1 MKRVFLLIVLLLGA
15 GLSGF
20 SQQKR
25 TITGQVAGDDG
36 MPIPGA
42 AVLIQGTGNGV
53 ITDENGK
60 YSIQAG
66 SFDVLV
72 FSSLGFKDDVQS
84 VNDRKQIN
92 VVLVSDTKVLDDA
105 VVIGYGTQKKSDLT
119 GSVGIV
125 SMEEILSPATGSTD
139 QALQG
144 RIAGVDILSGGG
156 EPGQAT
162 SIRIRGTRSISAGND
177 PLIVV
182 DGVVDAVES
191 FSDINPD
198 DIKNITVLKDA
209 SSTAIYGARG
219 SNGVILVTTKGGN
232 TGSKVSLTFSASVG
246 MSELP
251 RKLDVMNA
259 TEFAQFRNDY
269 RLMSSYGQSTGTQPY
284 HPQNSER
291 YSFEDPSVYGQ
302 GTDWQDILTRK
313 ALQQEYKMAMN
324 YGDSKS
330 HSYASFGYEKRDGI
344 VIGTGMEKYTALLK
358 LDRKIF
364 SWLKVG
370 FRGNFAIRRN
380 DRNSVTIN
388 GVGNGSA
395 VCLSPLVGPTDE
407 WNRYSDEGGSGG
419 SVYNSPY
426 LIATQATN
434 YVNIKYLNLAPWV
447 EIYPFKGATL
457 KSTFSAG
464 WTDNDAYS
472 YSPATLPLAK
482 VRKTGGTAARITD
495 DRTSILSETTLS
507 WKKTFKKSHNLE
519 VMGGFTAGRKTTNYK
534 YTRGVGYLDDNVG
547 PYNMGAIMDRRNLTE
562 RSSLS
567 YIQRLSFLGRANYS
581 YKSRYHFTVTARYD
595 GSSNFAQGH
604 KWGFFPAAA
613 FRWSI
618 SNEPWMAGAKANG
631 LTNLSLRLSAGR
643 SGNDAI
649 SSYVSQQALTS
660 ELSTWLFGENQQ
672 LSTYPTRLDNQSLTW
687 EKTDSYNAGLDVS
700 LLNDRVTITAD
711 AFLSNTKDLLL
722 KVQNPKQTGFDS
734 RFDNVGNTRSWG
746 WELAISSRNIATQH
760 FSWRTDLT
768 LSHNNSI
775 VTDIGAEYEQVATYT
790 NSSQMLYGYKVGYPV
805 NALWGYKFG
814 GVWHN
819 AKEREDNETTRTWV
833 SYQQVDGYAKYA
845 DLNHDGILDYRDQ
858 AYLGSADPIVFGG
871 LQNTFTIRQ
880 FSIGV
885 YFTYSI
891 GGYIYNLS
899 EFNLG
904 SGINNTN
911 KYRYMMDCWHPVR
924 NPEGNLP
931 SAYAQ
936 DAYRSDRYVHDA
948 SYLRLKTL
956 SVSYTFDLSKKV
968 KWAKDLS
975 LSAYIDNLFLITG
988 YNGYDPDISSSS
1000 SVRRLDNAAYPNP
1013 RTYMFSLKFR
1023 Y

>member
-1 MKRVFLLIVLLLGA
+1 MKKILTLLLILA
-15 GLSGF
+15 AIPAF
-20 SQQKR
+20 AQQR
-25 TITGQVAGDDG
+25 NVTGQVLGDDG
-36 MPIPGA
+36 MPLPGV
-42 AVLIQGTGNGV
+42 AVMLQGTSTGV
-53 ITDENGK
+53 VTDAEGRYNI
-60 YSIQAG
+60 SATN
-66 SFDVLV
+66 FDVLL
-72 FSSLGFKDDVQS
+72 FSCIGYKEASES

-92 VVLVSDTKVLDDA
+92 VVLKSDSQLLDDA

-144 RIAGVDILSGGG
+144 RVAGVDILSGGG

-162 SIRIRGTRSISAGND
+162 SIRVRGTRSISAGND

-219 SNGVILVTTKGGN
+219 SNGVILVTTKGGD
-232 TGSKVSLTFSASVG
+232 TGSKVTLTFSASAG

-251 RKLDVMNA
+251 RKLDIMNA

-269 RLMSSYGQSTGTQPY
+269 KLSSGNATVTT
-284 HPQNSER
+284 PQVSGK
-291 YSFEDPSVYGQ
+291 YPFEDPSVYGE
-302 GTDWQDILTRK
+302 GTDWQEVLTRK
-313 ALQQEYKMAMN
+313 AFQQEYKVAMN

-330 HSYASFGYEKRDGI
+330 HAYSSFGYEKRDGI
-344 VIGTGMEKYTALLK
+344 VIGTGMQKYTSLLK
-358 LDRKIF
+358 LDRKVF
-364 SWLKVG
+364 PWLKVG
-370 FRGNFAIRRN
+370 LRMNFATRRN
-380 DRNSVTIN
+380 NRNSVTIN
-388 GVGNGSA
+388 GVNNSSA

-426 LIATQATN
+426 LIATKATN
-434 YVNIKYLNLAPWV
+434 YQDIKYLNLAPWV
-447 EIYPFKGATL
+447 EVTPFKGAVL
-457 KSTFSAG
+457 RSVFSAG
-464 WTDNDAYS
+464 WTDNDYYT
-472 YSPATLPLAK
+472 YSPASMPLAK
-482 VRKTGGTAARITD
+482 VRKTGGTATRTTD
-495 DRTSILSETTLS
+495 DRQSLLSETTLT
-507 WKKTFKKSHNLE
+507 WKKTLGRSHKLE
-519 VMGGFTAGRKTTNYK
+519 AMGGFTAGRKSTNYK
-534 YTRGVGYLDDNVG
+534 YTKGIGYLDDNVG

-562 RSSLS
+562 KSSLS
-567 YIQRLSFLGRANYS
+567 YIDRMSFLGRANYS
-581 YKSRYHFTVTARYD
+581 YKSRYHLTLTARYD
-595 GSSNFAQGH
+595 GSSNFAEGH

-618 SNEPWMAGAKANG
+618 SSEPWMASLKANG
-631 LTNLSLRLSAGR
+631 LTNLSVRLSAGR

-660 ELSTWLFGENQQ
+660 DYSSWLFGESQQ
-672 LSTYPTRLDNQSLTW
+672 LSTYPTRLDNASLTW
-687 EKTDSYNAGLDVS
+687 EKTDSYNAGLDLS
-700 LLNDRVTITAD
+700 LLNDRITLTAD
-711 AFLSNTKDLLL
+711 AFLSYTSDLLL

-734 RFDNVGNTRSWG
+734 RYANVGSTKGWG
-746 WELAISSRNIATQH
+746 WEATLSSRNIATQR

-768 LSHNNSI
+768 MSHNNSV

-790 NSSQMLYGYKVGYPV
+790 ANSQMLYGYKVGYPV

-819 AKEREDNETTRTWV
+819 AQERADNEVTRTWV
-833 SYQQVDGYAKYA
+833 SYQQADGYSKYA
-845 DLNHDGILDYRDQ
+845 DLNHDGILDYHDQ
-858 AYLGSADPIVFGG
+858 AYLGSADPFLFGG
-871 LQNTFTIRQ
+871 LQNTFTYRQ
-880 FSIGV
+880 LSLGIYFS
-885 YFTYSI
+885 YSL
-891 GGYIYNLS
+891 GGRIYNLS

-936 DAYRSDRYVHDA
+936 DSYRSDRYVHDA

-956 SVSYTFDLSKKV
+956 SLSYTWDLSRKV
-968 KWAKDLS
+968 KWARDLT
-975 LSAYIDNLFLITG
+975 LSAYVDNLFLLTR

-1013 RTYMFSLKFR
+1013 RTYMLSVKFR

>member
-1 MKRVFLLIVLLLGA
+1 MRKIILAIVILLLA
-15 GLSGF
+15 CPLLA
-20 SQQKR
+20 QQR
-25 TITGQVAGDDG
+25 TIAGQVLGEDG

-42 AVLIQGTGNGV
+42 TVIKQGTPEGVMTDAEGRYSISANNYDVLIFNCIGYK
-53 ITDENGK
+53 EA
-60 YSIQAG
+60 SE
-66 SFDVLV
+66 
-72 FSSLGFKDDVQS
+72 S

-92 VVLVSDTKVLDDA
+92 VVLKNDVQLLDDA

-125 SMEEILSPATGSTD
+125 SMEEIISPATGSTD
-139 QALQG
+139 MALQG

-156 EPGQAT
+156 EPGEAT
-162 SIRIRGTRSISAGND
+162 SIRIRGTRSISASND

-182 DGVVDAVES
+182 DGIVDAVES

-219 SNGVILVTTKGGN
+219 SNGVILITTKGGS
-232 TGSKVSLTFSASVG
+232 TGSKVAITLSASAG

-251 RKLDVMNA
+251 RKLDIMNA

-269 RLMSSYGQSTGTQPY
+269 KLTSGNAKTTT
-284 HPQNSER
+284 PQASG
-291 YSFEDPSVYGQ
+291 YYPFEDPSVYGQ
-302 GTDWQDILTRK
+302 GTDWQEILTRK
-313 ALQQEYKMAMN
+313 AVQQEYKVSMN

-330 HSYASFGYEKRDGI
+330 HAYTSFGYENRDGI
-344 VIGTGMEKYTALLK
+344 VIGTGMRKFTSLLK
-358 LDRKIF
+358 LDRKVF
-364 SWLKVG
+364 SWLQVG
-370 FRGNFAIRRN
+370 LRANFATRRN
-380 DRNSVTIN
+380 NRNSVTIN
-388 GVGNGSA
+388 GTGNSSA
-395 VCLSPLVGPTDE
+395 VCLSPLVGPEDS

-426 LIATQATN
+426 LIATRATN
-434 YVNIKYLNLAPWV
+434 YVDIRYLNLVPWA
-447 EIYPFKGATL
+447 EIKLSKNLAL
-457 KSTFSAG
+457 KSTFSSS

-472 YSPATLPLAK
+472 YSPASMPLAV
-482 VRKTGGTAARITD
+482 VRKTGGTAYRSID
-495 DRTSILSETTLS
+495 DRTSLLSETTLT
-507 WKKTFKKSHNLE
+507 WKQTIARSHK
-519 VMGGFTAGRKTTNYK
+519 VDVVGGFTAGRKTISIQT
-534 YTRGVGYLDDNVG
+534 TRGVGYLDDNVG

-562 RSSLS
+562 SSS
-567 YIQRLSFLGRANYS
+567 MSEITRMSFLGRANYS
-581 YKSRYHFTVTARYD
+581 YKSRYHFTLTARYD
-595 GSSNFAQGH
+595 GSSNFAAGH

-618 SNEPWMAGAKANG
+618 TNEPWMAAVKAGG

-660 ELSTWLFGENQQ
+660 AYSSWLFGESQQ
-672 LSTYPTRLDNQSLTW
+672 LSTYPNRLDNALLTW

-700 LLNDRVTITAD
+700 VLNDRITITAD
-711 AFLSNTKDLLL
+711 AFLSDTRDLLL
-722 KVQNPKQTGFDS
+722 KVQNPKQTGFDT
-734 RFDNVGNTRSWG
+734 RWANVGTTRAWG
-746 WELAISSRNIATQH
+746 MEASISSRNIVTQH

-768 LSHNNSI
+768 LSHNNSV
-775 VTDIGAEYEQVATYT
+775 VTDIGAEYEQVATYSA
-790 NSSQMLYGYKVGYPV
+790 NSQMLYGYKVGYPV

-819 AKEREDNETTRTWV
+819 AQEREDNQATRTWV
-833 SYQQVDGYAKYA
+833 SYQQVDGYSKYA

-858 AYLGSADPIVFGG
+858 AYLGSADPILFGG
-871 LQNTFTIRQ
+871 LQNNFTIKQ
-880 FSIGV
+880 FSLGV
-885 YFTYSI
+885 YLTYSI

-911 KYRYMMDCWHPVR
+911 KYRYMIDCWHPVR
-924 NPEGNLP
+924 NPEANLP

-956 SVSYTFDLSKKV
+956 SVSYTFDLSRKV
-968 KWAKDLS
+968 KWARDITI
-975 LSAYIDNLFLITG
+975 SAYADNLLLFTK

-1013 RTYMFSLKFR
+1013 RTYMFSIKFR

>member
-1 MKRVFLLIVLLLGA
+1 MRRFVSAGLALLLA
-15 GLSGF
+15 LSLHA
-20 SQQKR
+20 QQQR
-25 TITGQVAGDDG
+25 VVNGQVVGEDG
-36 MPIPGA
+36 VPVPG
-42 AVLIQGTGNGV
+42 VTVMKQGTSQGV
-53 ITDENGK
+53 MTDAEGR
-60 YSIQAG
+60 YTLQAN
-66 SFDVLV
+66 SFDVFI
-72 FSSLGFKDDVQS
+72 FSCLGYQEARES
-84 VNDRKQIN
+84 VNERKQIN
-92 VVLVSDTKVLDDA
+92 VVLKNDIQVLDDA

-125 SMEEILSPATGSTD
+125 SMEEIISPATASTD

-144 RIAGVDILSGGG
+144 RVAGVDILSGGG
-156 EPGQAT
+156 EPGEGT
-162 SIRIRGTRSISAGND
+162 SIRIRGTRSISASND

-219 SNGVILVTTKGGN
+219 SNGVILVTTKGGD
-232 TGSKVSLTFSASVG
+232 TGSKVAITFSASVG

-251 RKLDVMNA
+251 RKLDIMNA

-269 RLMSSYGQSTGTQPY
+269 KLSSGNAKVTTPQMSGKYP
-284 HPQNSER
+284 
-291 YSFEDPSVYGQ
+291 FEDPSAYGS
-302 GTDWQDILTRK
+302 GTDWQDVLTRK
-313 ALQQEYKMAMN
+313 ALQQEYKVSMN
-324 YGDSKS
+324 HGDSKS
-330 HSYASFGYEKRDGI
+330 HTFASFGYEKRDGI
-344 VIGTGMEKYTALLK
+344 VIGTGMQKFTSLLK

-364 SWLKVG
+364 PWLLVG
-370 FRGNFAIRRN
+370 ARINFATRRN

-395 VCLSPLVGPTDE
+395 VCLSPLVGPEDA

-419 SVYNSPY
+419 AVYNSPY
-426 LIATQATN
+426 LIATRATN
-434 YVNIKYLNLAPWV
+434 YVNIRYLNLAPWV
-447 EIYPFKGATL
+447 EITPVKGLVFK
-457 KSTFSAG
+457 SVFSAS

-472 YSPATLPLAK
+472 YSPASMPLAQ
-482 VRKTGGTAARITD
+482 VRKTGGTAYRGTD
-495 DRTSILSETTLS
+495 NRNSLLSENTLT
-507 WKKTFKKSHNLE
+507 WKNTFARSHKIDL
-519 VMGGFTAGRKTTNYK
+519 MGGFTLGRKTVSLRS
-534 YTRGVGYLDDNVG
+534 TRGVGYLDDNVG

-562 RSSLS
+562 SSSESELT
-567 YIQRLSFLGRANYS
+567 RMSFLGRANYS
-581 YKSRYHFTVTARYD
+581 YKSRYHLTLTARYD
-595 GSSNFAQGH
+595 GSSNFATGH
-604 KWGFFPAAA
+604 KWGFFPAVA

-618 SNEPWMAGAKANG
+618 SNEPWMASVKAGG

-660 ELSTWLFGENQQ
+660 AVSSWIFGESQQ
-672 LSTYPTRLDNQSLTW
+672 ATTYPSRLDNPNLTW

-700 LLNDRVTITAD
+700 ILNDRITITAD
-711 AFLSNTKDLLL
+711 AFLSNTSDLLL

-734 RFDNVGNTRSWG
+734 RWANVGSTRAWG
-746 WELAISSRNIATQH
+746 WEASVSSRNIVTQH

-768 LSHNNSI
+768 MSHNNSV

-790 NSSQMLYGYKVGYPV
+790 ANSQMLYGYKVGYPV

-819 AKEREDNETTRTWV
+819 AQERADNAVTRTWV
-833 SYQQVDGYAKYA
+833 SYQQADGYSKYA

-858 AYLGSADPIVFGG
+858 AYLGSADPILFGG
-871 LQNTFTIRQ
+871 LQNTFTWRQ
-880 FSIGV
+880 LSLGV
-885 YFTYSI
+885 YLTYSI

-904 SGINNTN
+904 SGIANTN

-931 SAYAQ
+931 NAYAQ
-936 DAYRSDRYVHDA
+936 DTYRSDRYVHDA

-956 SVSYTFDLSKKV
+956 SLSYTFDLSKKV
-968 KWAKDLS
+968 KWARDIT
-975 LSAYIDNLFLITG
+975 LSAYADNLFLLTK
-988 YNGYDPDISSSS
+988 YNGFDPDISSSS
-1000 SVRRLDNAAYPNP
+1000 SVRRLDNASYPNP
-1013 RTYMFSLKFR
+1013 RTYMFSIKFR